1 MTDEKVRVGFI
12 ALTFMREST
21 NDLHVTVRHFLSGQ
35 VIDDAE
41 QIIDATLKY
50 PPLG

>member
-1 MTDEKVRVGFI
+1 MKNFVLGFMPS
-12 ALTFMREST
+12 TQPT
-21 NDLHVTVRHFLSGQ
+21 NDLHVTVQHFLSGQ